1 MNPRLQANNA
11 IHMTDI
17 LSLSPE
23 VLDWAASQTGGSL
36 EDIARTISKRA
47 PEKIIAGTLTTS
59 QAMKFAA
66 AAKVP
71 FGYLFL
77 RVPPAP
83 RARPELVDFRTIN
96 SLSTPLSR
104 DFFEVYDDV
113 KFKQIWYR
121 DFLEREGAEPLEFVG
136 RGRRQSLDSAQ
147 VAEQVRT
154 VLRLDRVAMGKAGTA
169 EELFSYLSA
178 QVEAAGILVFKNG
191 IVGNNTSRP
200 LSVSEF
206 RGFAIS
212 DPIAPVVFINGRDAP
227 AAWMFTLMH
236 EVAHIWQGDI
246 GVSDVATVSHN
257 GDERFCNAVA
267 AEVLVPSVDFA
278 AVWAQA
284 EGDSKAR
291 LNELRRHFKVSLLVL
306 ARRALDFGYV
316 GESLYRE
323 IYVTSQKSAAKA
335 GDAGG
340 GNFYATL
347 AVRNS
352 RKLAKR
358 VASLATSGN
367 ISLREAGQLLNTNP
381 NNVVTFYEKQRALP
395 A

>member
-1 MNPRLQANNA
+1 
-11 IHMTDI
+11 MTET
-17 LSLSPE
+17 LSLSPD
-23 VLDWAASQTGGSL
+23 VLDWAASQSGGSL
-36 EDIARTISKRA
+36 EGIARSISKSA
-47 PEKIIAGTLTTS
+47 PGKIIAGTLTPS
-59 QAMKFAA
+59 QAIKFAA

-77 RVPPAP
+77 MAPPAP
-83 RARPELVDFRTIN
+83 RVRPELVDFRTIN
-96 SLSTPLSR
+96 SSSTPLSR
-104 DFFEVYDDV
+104 DFFDVYDDV
-113 KFKQIWYR
+113 KFKQVWYR
-121 DFLEREGAEPLEFVG
+121 DFLEKEGAEPLHFVG
-136 RGRRQSLDSAQ
+136 QGRKQSLNPMQ
-147 VAEQVRT
+147 VAEEIRQ
-154 VLRLDRVAMGKAGTA
+154 VLRLDRIAMGKASTA

-178 QVEAAGILVFKNG
+178 RVEAAGILVFKNG

-212 DPIAPVVFINGRDAP
+212 DPIAPVVFVNGKDAP

-246 GVSDVATVSHN
+246 GVSDAATASHN

-267 AEVLVPSVDFA
+267 AEMLVPSSDFA
-278 AVWAQA
+278 KMWASV
-284 EGDSKAR
+284 EGTATAR

-306 ARRALDFGYV
+306 VRRALDFGYV
-316 GESLYRE
+316 DESLYRE
-323 IYVTSQKSAAKA
+323 IYLTSQKSGSK
-335 GDAGG
+335 GDDGGG

-381 NNVVTFYEKQRALP
+381 NNVVTFYAKQRALP

>member
-1 MNPRLQANNA
+1 
-11 IHMTDI
+11 
-17 LSLSPE
+17 
-23 VLDWAASQTGGSL
+23 
-36 EDIARTISKRA
+36 
-47 PEKIIAGTLTTS
+47 
-59 QAMKFAA
+59 MKFAA

-96 SLSTPLSR
+96 SSSTPLSR
-104 DFFEVYDDV
+104 DFFDVYDDI
-113 KFKQIWYR
+113 KFKQDWYR
-121 DFLEREGAEPLEFVG
+121 DFLEREGAEPLQFVG
-136 RGRRQSLDSAQ
+136 RGRRESLDSAA

-154 VLRLDRVAMGKAGTA
+154 VLRLDRVAMGKASTA

-178 QVEAAGILVFKNG
+178 QVEAVGILVFKNG

-236 EVAHIWQGDI
+236 EVAHIWRGDI
-246 GVSDVATVSHN
+246 GVSDAATVSHN

-267 AEVLVPSVDFA
+267 AEVLVPSTDFA
-278 AVWAQA
+278 AMWARA

-306 ARRALDFGYV
+306 ARRALDVGYV
-316 GESLYRE
+316 GESVYRE
-323 IYVTSQKSAAKA
+323 IYLTSQKSAAKA
-335 GDAGG
+335 EDAGG

>member
-1 MNPRLQANNA
+1 
-11 IHMTDI
+11 MTDI

-36 EDIARTISKRA
+36 EDIARTISRRT

-59 QAMKFAA
+59 QAIKFAS

-77 RVPPAP
+77 KAPPAP
-83 RARPELVDFRTIN
+83 RVRPELVDFRTID
-96 SLSTPLSR
+96 SLSAPLSR

-113 KFKQIWYR
+113 KFKQVWYK

-147 VAEQVRT
+147 VAAQIRAA
-154 VLRLDRVAMGKAGTA
+154 LRLDTVAMGKSRTA

-178 QVEAAGILVFKNG
+178 QTEAIGILVFKNG

-227 AAWMFTLMH
+227 AAWMFTLIH
-236 EVAHIWQGDI
+236 EIAHIWRGDI
-246 GVSDVATVSHN
+246 GVSDADTVSHN

-267 AEVLVPSVDFA
+267 AEVLVPSADFTSM
-278 AVWAQA
+278 WAQA
-284 EGDSKAR
+284 RGASKAR
-291 LNELRRHFKVSLLVL
+291 LNELRRQFKVSLLVL
-306 ARRALDFGYV
+306 ARRALDFNYIS
-316 GESLYRE
+316 ESLYRE
-323 IYVTSQKSAAKA
+323 IYLISQKSAAKV
-335 GDAGG
+335 DDTGG

-352 RKLAKR
+352 RKLARR